1 MNTIELTSN
10 SFSEWAEN
18 DPELSCAVAAAQDL
32 PAMTD
37 IINEFLTAIQDA
49 DWSAR
54 AIGQIIAK
62 DPAVAA
68 CILKVANSAYYSFR
82 RHISNIEE
90 AVAVLGI
97 STVKSLVLAASVK
110 SMNRRFGL
118 IEKLLLEDSIGCAL
132 SARAITRKTACYPD
146 AEEAFLGGLLRHIGK
161 IAMNNLDAEKYS
173 LLVQDVYNGEGE
185 LDAVERSYFPYTH
198 AAVGAAL
205 LDRWNLAPALVAS
218 TLYHNESPAEDKIGE
233 QAAVLARIV
242 NLAGL
247 FCLRLGIGQR
257 LPQED
262 LDIAACPQATA
273 LALTET
279 MIEEI
284 LEEVRDAFE
293 ETRESFAG
301 RS

>member
-1 MNTIELTSN
+1 MNTDQLTAH
-10 SFSEWAEN
+10 SFTEWAAN
-18 DPELSCAVAAAQDL
+18 DSQLSRAVEAVQDL
-32 PAMTD
+32 PAMTN

-54 AIGQIIAK
+54 TIGGIIAK

-68 CILKVANSAYYSFR
+68 CMLKVANSAYYSFR

-90 AVAVLGI
+90 TVAVLGI
-97 STVKSLVLAASVK
+97 STVKSLMLAASVK

-118 IEKLLLEDSIGCAL
+118 IEKLLLEDAIGCAL
-132 SARAITRKTACYPD
+132 SARAIARKTGGGQD
-146 AEEAFLGGLLRHIGK
+146 AEEAFLAGLLRHIGK
-161 IAMNNLDAEKYS
+161 IAMNNLDPKKYS
-173 LLVQDVYNGEGE
+173 LLVQDLYNGEGN
-185 LDAVERSYFPYTH
+185 LAAVEHTYFPYTH
-198 AAVGAAL
+198 AAIGAAL

-218 TLYHNESPAEDKIGE
+218 TLYHNETPPEDKIGA
-233 QAAVLARIV
+233 QAGGLARIV

-247 FCLRLGIGQR
+247 VCLRLGIGQR
-257 LPQED
+257 LPRED
-262 LDIAACPQATA
+262 LDIAGHPDATT
-273 LALTET
+273 LALTQP

-284 LEEVRDAFE
+284 LKEVRTAFE